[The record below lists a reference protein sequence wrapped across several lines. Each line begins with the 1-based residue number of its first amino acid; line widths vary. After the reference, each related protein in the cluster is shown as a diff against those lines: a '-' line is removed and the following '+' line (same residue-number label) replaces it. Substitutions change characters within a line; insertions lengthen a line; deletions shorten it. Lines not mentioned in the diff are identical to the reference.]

1 MKEDGYPAADQYGGV
16 LVIVLL
22 ITIIV
27 KHRLHVTWFMILVTS
42 DIVSMVCCRV
52 GGDHQSWLR
61 AKT

>member
-27 KHRLHVTWFMILVTS
+27 KHRLHVTCLVY
-42 DIVSMVCCRV
+42 DL
-52 GGDHQSWLR
+52 GDQ
-61 AKT
+61 